1 MKVGIQMSK
10 ETFNV
15 TELTKKVYGIEDT
28 NSALFETNRK
38 RITKHIKAMQEM
50 LGHPITKFEAPINQL
65 EAYIV
70 LIKNILDNPDNDGAL
85 DFLNKK
91 LLKGKPLTGKTD
103 EENLT
108 SLVNILVEA
117 LKGNM
122 KNNERELLEKLVKD
136 QLSNDYYI
144 NSEKNLHEARTI
156 IENDFSLF
164 NDLNNLE
171 AKLEY
176 QEQYMNDIRMV
187 SALYRSQ
194 VEEKILL
201 GECVIEVI
209 KSYPELNKKT
219 IYTTSDILAFPPYI
233 QQEIYELVQSKQQ
246 TTF

>member
-28 NSALFETNRK
+28 NSAIFETNRK
-38 RITKHIKAMQEM
+38 RIAKHIKAMQKM

-65 EAYIV
+65 EAYTG
-70 LIKNILDNPDNDGAL
+70 LIRNILDNADNDGAL

-91 LLKGKPLTGKTD
+91 LLKEKPLTGKID
-103 EENLT
+103 EESLT
-108 SLVNILVEA
+108 SLINIHAEA
-117 LKGNM
+117 LKEVMNGD
-122 KNNERELLEKLVKD
+122 EGELLEKLVKA
-136 QLSNDYYI
+136 QISNDYYI
-144 NSEKNLHEARTI
+144 NSEKNMHEARTI
-156 IENDFSLF
+156 IENDFLF
-164 NDLNNLE
+164 FNELNNLE

-194 VEEKILL
+194 VEDQILF

-209 KSYPELNKKT
+209 KSHPELNKKT
-219 IYTTSDILAFPPYI
+219 MYTTIDILTLPSNI
-233 QQEIYELVQSKQQ
+233 QQEIYELVQSKQK
-246 TTF
+246 TPF